1 MKNQR
6 AKRERAPRRELEPLE
21 AIDAKDG
28 PKMQA
33 LPSDRHRAFVRALY
47 TVRPGH
53 GAAVKAAKIAGFG
66 TAESSPQSMATIA
79 SRLKHDERIL
89 EAIEEEDKK
98 FIRASAPR
106 AISALSRLI
115 EDPRHKDHARGIGMV
130 LDRVHPAE
138 QVHNVKLNH
147 DVTPAFQNTAQIMA
161 RMAELAAKFGAP
173 MPTLAAPVVIDN
185 DEAKLCK

>member
-1 MKNQR
+1 M
-6 AKRERAPRRELEPLE
+6 L
-21 AIDAKDG
+21 
-28 PKMQA
+28 A

-98 FIRASAPR
+98 YIRASAPR

-130 LDRVHPAE
+130 LDRIHPVE
-138 QVHNVKLNH
+138 QIHNVKTTH
-147 DVTPAFQNTAQIMA
+147 DVTPAFQDTAQVLA
-161 RMAELAAKFGAP
+161 RMAELAAKYCAP
-173 MPTLAAPVVIDN
+173 MPSLPAPVVIEN
-185 DEAKLCK
+185 DEAQSCR

>member
-1 MKNQR
+1 MATLP
-6 AKRERAPRRELEPLE
+6 AKRKRAPRRELEPLE
-21 AIDAKDG
+21 PIDAKDG
-28 PKMQA
+28 PKMLA

-53 GAAVKAAKIAGFG
+53 GAAVKAAKVAGFG

-98 FIRASAPR
+98 YIRASAPR

-115 EDPRHKDHARGIGMV
+115 EDPRHKDHARGISMV
-130 LDRVHPAE
+130 LDRVHPVE
-138 QVHNVKLNH
+138 QIHNVKHNH
-147 DVTPAFQNTAQIMA
+147 DATPAFQNTAQVMA

-173 MPTLAAPVVIDN
+173 MPGLRKPVVIDN
-185 DEAKLCK
+185 DEAG